1 MRWWIGHFIVT
12 LTFNDLLLR
21 LGMLYCGVIIYSC
34 RYSLRQDKLR
44 APEHACIIERP
55 LKGQNLFM
63 KRLLVCLCCAA
74 LLGSAY
80 VLPGVAEGETE
91 PSNEPTASS
100 SATTA
105 TTSTEPEPTPTMS
118 PTPTFQFAEYSR
130 TYDETT
136 GVLTVTWNYAAGGGA
151 EATAVIV
158 DGVQHSA
165 SGSGTQFSARV
176 GSLGGGSHALQYV
189 FRLSDGTTQTVTAEE
204 LHVTIKRSLRLSL
217 TAQGSRTV
225 ATLTDDTGAAVADY
239 PLQFTLNRA
248 TTVNRSTNQNGQ
260 VDMTV
265 TGTLTTVTC
274 VAPGR
279 TVGGIQYTGVSE
291 IWQAD
296 ASSDSS
302 VTQAT
307 DDEAESTTSRTR
319 WSATQKSVTTGA
331 NKTYA
336 TIQGAGTTS
345 VEGQNVV
352 VNATFDEG
360 VVDAFGLENDD
371 FNKRARMLMSADLY
385 SSLVGDSKAA
395 VMMTLGYNGT
405 EITDQQISKLV
416 SGKSKYSRY
425 SDIKRVA
432 LTMGLQFV
440 DESKKTV
447 AIQVAPA
454 GSYTVRLPV
463 PDAML
468 DCPVLAVAM
477 IEKDGLSHIVDVQVK
492 NGYLEFVTNGFTS
505 IAVLGFGDHA
515 VRTGGG
521 VAWQLIVLLAAGVL
535 MLAGAALLTFLFV
548 LRKPKKLAADSV
560 EEADG
565 TTSDAEQ
572 ADEPDL
578 HTEVASEFMIDQI
591 LNEHATNPQDM
602 PQRHELEE
610 DSYDLYSS
618 DSRRPHQS

>member
-1 MRWWIGHFIVT
+1 
-12 LTFNDLLLR
+12 
-21 LGMLYCGVIIYSC
+21 
-34 RYSLRQDKLR
+34 
-44 APEHACIIERP
+44 
-55 LKGQNLFM
+55 M

-74 LLGSAY
+74 LLGSAHAR
-80 VLPGVAEGETE
+80 PGLAEGETE
-91 PSNEPTASS
+91 PTTDTTVSS

-105 TTSTEPEPTPTMS
+105 TTSTEPEPDPTPTMS

-130 TYDETT
+130 TYDAST
-136 GVLTVTWNYAAGGGA
+136 GVLTGSWNYAAGGGA
-151 EATAVIV
+151 EATAIIV

-165 SGSGTQFSARV
+165 SGSGSQFSARV
-176 GSLGGGSHALQYV
+176 GSLSGGSHTLQYV
-189 FRLSDGTTQTVTAEE
+189 FRLSDGTNQTVTAET
-204 LHVTIKRSLRLSL
+204 LHINIKRSLRLSL

-225 ATLTDDTGAAVADY
+225 ATLTDDTGAAVTDY

-248 TTVNRSTNQNGQ
+248 TTVNRTTDQNGR

-265 TGTLTTVTC
+265 NGTLTTVTC

-296 ASSDSS
+296 VTSDSTA
-302 VTQAT
+302 TQAT
-307 DDEAESTTSRTR
+307 DEEAESTTSRTR

-371 FNKRARMLMSADLY
+371 FNKRARMLMSAELY

-440 DESKKTV
+440 DENKKTV

-463 PDAML
+463 PDSML

-521 VAWQLIVLLAAGVL
+521 VAWQLVVLLVAGVL

-548 LRKPKKLAADSV
+548 LRKPKKVAADGV
-560 EEADG
+560 EEDAPAQ
-565 TTSDAEQ
+565 DAEQ
-572 ADEPDL
+572 ADGSDT
-578 HTEVASEFMIDQI
+578 HTEVASEFMIDQL
-591 LNEHATNPQDM
+591 LNEHATNPQDL
-602 PQRHELEE
+602 PQRQEPDE